1 MTFDTPRHRPAR
13 HAASALLA
21 LAFATPC
28 VADAGPYVT
37 AQFGIA
43 NQSDQSFTLRNG
55 ANAQARSIAL
65 DSGGLAGAS
74 AGWDFGNGWR
84 AEGEFIYQ
92 SVDAGNA
99 GFAAPAGP
107 TGGGDYAS
115 TGFAANLLYEFD
127 LFGSERA
134 RTYVGAGLVRLT
146 EIDADFTGGTLGGS
160 YSGSGNGWQVLF
172 GARYDLG
179 ERWFVDAGLRWLR
192 ASDIALDPERANGA
206 SLRADYEPWAATV
219 ALGWR
224 F

>member
-1 MTFDTPRHRPAR
+1 MIQYSSRHTSACQ
-13 HAASALLA
+13 AAIATLA
-21 LAFATPC
+21 LAFAAPGA
-28 VADAGPYVT
+28 ADAGPYVT

-43 NQSDQSFTLRNG
+43 NQSDQSFTLRSAG
-55 ANAQARSIAL
+55 SSQTRSIAL
-65 DSGGLAGAS
+65 DSGALTGAS

-84 AEGEFIYQ
+84 VEGEFIYQ
-92 SVDAGNA
+92 SVDVGNA
-99 GFAAPAGP
+99 GFTAPSGP

-115 TGFAANLLYEFD
+115 TGFAANVVYEVD
-127 LFGSERA
+127 LFGSDKA

-146 EIDADFTGGTLGGS
+146 EVDADLTGGTLGGS

-192 ASDIALDPERANGA
+192 AGDIDLDPERANGA
-206 SLRADYEPWAATV
+206 SLRADYAPWAATV